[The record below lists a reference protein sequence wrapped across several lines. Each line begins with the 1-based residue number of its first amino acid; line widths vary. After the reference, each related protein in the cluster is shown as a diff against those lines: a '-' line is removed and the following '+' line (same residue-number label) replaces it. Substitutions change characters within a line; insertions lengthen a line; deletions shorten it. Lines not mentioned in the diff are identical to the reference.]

1 MGLFTGIS
9 LLSLVEALFWA
20 LRILSIMI
28 SEIKE
33 KRAQT
38 KTNKTCS
45 EEANMNKTKK
55 DKVKNESQKIAT
67 VKKMIT

>member
-1 MGLFTGIS
+1 
-9 LLSLVEALFWA
+9 
-20 LRILSIMI
+20 MI